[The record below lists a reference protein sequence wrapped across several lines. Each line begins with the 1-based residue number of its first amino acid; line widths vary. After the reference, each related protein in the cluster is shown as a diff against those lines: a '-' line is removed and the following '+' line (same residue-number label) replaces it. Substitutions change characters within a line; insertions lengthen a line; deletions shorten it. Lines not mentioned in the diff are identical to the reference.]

1 MTWLTK
7 DIFPTIW
14 WKKVVLLDFYCV
26 HIWYLIPLILS
37 NVLPIP
43 VVELKCQMLYYSIF
57 LDTNILLI
65 LRFHIVNL
73 ILRMT
78 SRLVLI
84 PISNWISSN
93 SIQKVNLSYVSQC
106 AAKTL
111 FRYDVQVFS
120 LLSYLQLSEYIAF
133 YVRIFVLQTEM
144 TFLVATYKVIYV
156 HVANV

>member
-1 MTWLTK
+1 M
-7 DIFPTIW
+7 
-14 WKKVVLLDFYCV
+14 LLDFYYV
-26 HIWYLIPLILS
+26 HIWYLILLILS

-43 VVELKCQMLYYSIF
+43 VVEPKCQMLYYSIL

-120 LLSYLQLSEYIAF
+120 LLSYLQLSEYVHTWLFTYFRAIDGNDF
-133 YVRIFVLQTEM
+133 SSCDLQSYVR
-144 TFLVATYKVIYV
+144 VASPISR
-156 HVANV
+156 